1 MFRNVTRGVLCAAAL
16 AGLST
21 PALSQSSPAASPQAP
36 MHHGAPAEGKASYRA
51 GDLVIEQPWSR
62 ATPGGAKVAGGYV
75 RITNKGS
82 NPDRLVGGSFA
93 AAGRTEVH
101 EMSVTDGIMRMKP
114 VDGGLAI
121 PPGATVELKPG
132 SYHAMFLDLRHP
144 LKEGDTVQGTL
155 QFEKAGSVPVTYRVL
170 GMGAQ
175 SSGMAHGH

>member
-1 MFRNVTRGVLCAAAL
+1 MFRNAIRGVLCAAVL
-16 AGLST
+16 AGLFA

-36 MHHGAPAEGKASYRA
+36 MHHGAPAAGEASYRA
-51 GDLVIEQPWSR
+51 GDLLIEQPWSR

-75 RITNKGS
+75 RITNKGTA
-82 NPDRLVGGSFA
+82 PERLVGGSFA
-93 AAGRTEVH
+93 AAGRMEVH

-114 VDGGLAI
+114 VEGGVAI

-132 SYHAMFLDLRHP
+132 GYHAMFLDLQHP
-144 LKEGDTVQGTL
+144 LKEGDTIQGTL

-175 SSGMAHGH
+175 SSGMAH

>member
-1 MFRNVTRGVLCAAAL
+1 MSRNAFRALLCSAALVGLSAPALAQPAPEANAQSPVKHGAAA
-16 AGLST
+16 ADD
-21 PALSQSSPAASPQAP
+21 
-36 MHHGAPAEGKASYRA
+36 ASYRA
-51 GDLVIEQPWSR
+51 GDLLIEQPWSR

-75 RITNKGS
+75 RVTNKGAS
-82 NPDRLVGGSFA
+82 PDRLVGGTFA
-93 AAGRTEVH
+93 AAGRMEVH

-114 VDGGLAI
+114 VDAGVAI

-132 SYHAMFLDLRHP
+132 GYHAMFLDLRHP

-175 SSGMAHGH
+175 NPGIAHGH